1 MKNTVSIK
9 IIDVKHFI
17 SCLDGNE
24 ITAVAFLD
32 GRTIKTK
39 EFRNKRFFNIGEK
52 VKAEKIGKGKFAG
65 YTF

>member
-1 MKNTVSIK
+1 MENTVSIK

-17 SCLDGNE
+17 SCLDGKE

>member
-17 SCLDGNE
+17 SCLDGKE

-65 YTF
+65 YIF

>member
-9 IIDVKHFI
+9 IIGVKHFI

-52 VKAEKIGKGKFAG
+52 IAAEKIGKGKFAG
-65 YTF
+65 YIF

>member
-1 MKNTVSIK
+1 MENTVSIK

-17 SCLDGNE
+17 SCLDGKE
-24 ITAVAFLD
+24 ITAVAFID

-52 VKAEKIGKGKFAG
+52 IKAVKIGKGKFAG

>member
-17 SCLDGNE
+17 SCLDGAD

-32 GRTIKTK
+32 GRTLRTK
-39 EFRNKRFFNIGEK
+39 EFRNKRLFNVGGAIN
-52 VKAEKIGKGKFAG
+52 AEKIGKGKFAG
-65 YTF
+65 YIF

>member
-1 MKNTVSIK
+1 MENTVSIK

>member
-1 MKNTVSIK
+1 MENTVSIK
-9 IIDVKHFI
+9 ILDVKHFI
-17 SCLDGNE
+17 SCLDGKE

-52 VKAEKIGKGKFAG
+52 IKAEKIGKGKFAG

>member
-1 MKNTVSIK
+1 MENTVSIK

-17 SCLDGNE
+17 SCLDGKE

-39 EFRNKRFFNIGEK
+39 EIGRASCRER
-52 VKAEKIGKGKFAG
+52 V
-65 YTF
+65 

>member
-17 SCLDGNE
+17 SCLDGKE

-52 VKAEKIGKGKFAG
+52 IKAEKIGKGKFAG